1 MSGSSRKRYLIAPSM
16 HLSFGWNAPSG
27 VAQPPLANLHCIAH
41 LDLARDLPRRA
52 AAFPDALRFVQAVRV
67 RGFPLAVASSS
78 RNANQMRQ
86 VIRLDSG
93 QSLLEGFSS

>member
-16 HLSFGWNAPSG
+16 HLSLSWNAPSG

-41 LDLARDLPRRA
+41 FYLARDLLHPA
-52 AAFPDALRFVQAVRV
+52 AAGSDAIRFVQSVRV

-78 RNANQMRQ
+78 RNANQMMQ

-93 QSLLEGFSS
+93 QSLLEAFSS